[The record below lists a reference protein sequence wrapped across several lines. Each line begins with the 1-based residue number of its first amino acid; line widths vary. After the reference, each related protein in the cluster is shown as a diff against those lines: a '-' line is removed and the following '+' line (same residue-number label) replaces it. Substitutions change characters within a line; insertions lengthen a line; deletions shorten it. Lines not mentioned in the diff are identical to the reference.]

1 MNLCQYHVEEEP
13 ENLEGVSGDGV
24 EGARILEKLSWMVF
38 VARSFHLIL
47 TKEKCLLRK
56 KLAKKDQEK

>member
-47 TKEKCLLRK
+47 TKENIF
-56 KLAKKDQEK
+56 